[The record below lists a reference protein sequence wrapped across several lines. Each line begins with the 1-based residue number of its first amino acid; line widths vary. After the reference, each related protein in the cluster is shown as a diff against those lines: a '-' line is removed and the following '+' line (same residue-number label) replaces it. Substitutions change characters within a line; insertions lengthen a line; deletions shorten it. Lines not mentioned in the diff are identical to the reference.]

1 MCINSPITA
10 NEWGSDSVTLEA
22 CALACIKAGAL
33 QLGDAE

>member
-1 MCINSPITA
+1 MCINSPTTA

-22 CALACIKAGAL
+22 CALARMRAGAL